1 MVHLKVVLFSSIS
14 CAAQGSVLSG
24 RCSSDGVELRVV
36 KLSDV
41 LLLIAAQLR
50 KVTLITVL

>member
-1 MVHLKVVLFSSIS
+1 MQLRLVFFSSII
-14 CAAQGSVLSG
+14 CAAQGSVLTS
-24 RCSSDGVELRVV
+24 RYSSDGVELRVV